1 MSKNTP
7 FKSRTAQ
14 CGTLESSDCLVTISE
29 SETSH
34 IDYRGANA
42 GIFRKRTEAIVK
54 ELLDESDLTSVA
66 VSIQDNGALEVTIR
80 ARIETAI
87 ERFLQGR

>member
-7 FKSRTAQ
+7 FEAKTTQ

-29 SETSH
+29 SETLR

-54 ELLDESDLTSVA
+54 ELLKGRDLASVA
-66 VSIQDNGALEVTIR
+66 ISIQDNGALEVTIR

>member
-7 FKSRTAQ
+7 FEAKTAQ

-29 SETSH
+29 SETLR

-54 ELLDESDLTSVA
+54 ELLKGRDLASVA
-66 VSIQDNGALEVTIR
+66 ISIQDNGALEVTIR
-80 ARIETAI
+80 ARIETAT